1 MAARSHACAR
11 WNEMKKTSNI
21 EHPTPKGFSPAPIPE
36 GWRFAR
42 RQGNR
47 RAASDFTCFIAAG
60 ASHSLLRQGLAISCS
75 LLGFPLAF
83 LQNQTILAPVIGLAL
98 FCSLRGRSSVE
109 FSQW

>member
-1 MAARSHACAR
+1 MMAARFHAR
-11 WNEMKKTSNI
+11 DQWNEMKKTSNI

-36 GWRFAR
+36 LAFRPPAAQPPCHQRLHLLHR
-42 RQGNR
+42 RR
-47 RAASDFTCFIAAG
+47 
-60 ASHSLLRQGLAISCS
+60 ASHSLLLQGLAIGCS

-83 LQNQTILAPVIGLAL
+83 LQNQTILAPVIGLVL